1 MLKTI
6 NLTLKLHKYKL
17 KTKKGLYTNC
27 VYSFYYYIFKTEY
40 HLHNKGIVITI
51 IMLYIK

>member
-17 KTKKGLYTNC
+17 KPKKGLYTNC
-27 VYSFYYYIFKTEY
+27 VYSFYYYIFKTECC
-40 HLHNKGIVITI
+40 LHNKGIVITI